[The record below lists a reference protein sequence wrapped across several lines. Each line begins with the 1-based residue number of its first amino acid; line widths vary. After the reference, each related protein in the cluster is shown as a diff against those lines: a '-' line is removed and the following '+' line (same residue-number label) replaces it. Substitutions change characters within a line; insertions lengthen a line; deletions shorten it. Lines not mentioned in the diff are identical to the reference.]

1 MFLLIDKRTMVKE
14 MTKTYPNKQI
24 LAIKQKLSTQWIK
37 VHQNQYAEQ
46 YVALE
51 GDILIA
57 HGKTRRE
64 LVEVLKKEGKENCFI
79 AYVPDPE
86 KVYWGGF

>member
-1 MFLLIDKRTMVKE
+1 

-37 VHQNQYAEQ
+37 LHQSQYAEQ
-46 YVALE
+46 YVALDSSE
-51 GDILIA
+51 LIA
-57 HGKTRRE
+57 CAKTRYE
-64 LVEVLKKEGKENCFI
+64 IVEILKKQGKENYFI

-86 KVYWGGF
+86 KVYWGGW